1 MEKKISRDVEKSDS
15 SVFQFVLNLVGR
27 TVDSIDSVTHSKEL
41 ERRRITRT
49 PSMEERID

>member
-1 MEKKISRDVEKSDS
+1 M
-15 SVFQFVLNLVGR
+15 
-27 TVDSIDSVTHSKEL
+27 DSIDSVTRSKEL